1 MADNEF
7 PQGTQQNADS
17 SVQPGTQPNV
27 QPNAQPNVQSNAQ
40 TGFQQNA
47 AQNFQQGAAPNPQQ
61 GAQQANP
68 FENRQQGPYYQGSA
82 YQNPNVNNYQ
92 SGHHDDSAAQTGY
105 QQQRAAYGYNPDNG
119 QTGKGPSQTLAI
131 IGMITGICSILFCCV
146 APLAII
152 LGIAALICSIFAM
165 KKGQNKG
172 MWLTGIITGAI
183 GLLISLIVLILV
195 IVVIGDAGSGLMGL
209 IRHYMNGGGSTIPD
223 GDLSNI
229 IQQFTK

>member
-131 IGMITGICSILFCCV
+131 IGMFTLVIPLVYIGNFALHLPFLMVFAFCFADEPIRYILMQRHLYSGKWIKPV
-146 APLAII
+146 SVP
-152 LGIAALICSIFAM
+152 GREALPVFQEAHH
-165 KKGQNKG
+165 
-172 MWLTGIITGAI
+172 I
-183 GLLISLIVLILV
+183 GLKNKQTV
-195 IVVIGDAGSGLMGL
+195 
-209 IRHYMNGGGSTIPD
+209 
-223 GDLSNI
+223 
-229 IQQFTK
+229 